1 MSATVDPAET
11 KLETKFWELTNPA
24 NPAKHNEEKAID
36 VVAVHGLNGQPD
48 AAHWKS
54 EDGSMW
60 LRDLLPKDIR
70 HVRVFELAYD
80 PKELLV
86 GSNDVAESLALFLL
100 ARLWVA
106 REDDPKPRP
115 LVFLAHGFGG
125 FVVEKVG

>member
-1 MSATVDPAET
+1 
-11 KLETKFWELTNPA
+11 
-24 NPAKHNEEKAID
+24 
-36 VVAVHGLNGQPD
+36 
-48 AAHWKS
+48 
-54 EDGSMW
+54 MW